1 MGGIHSVLTYLFPG
15 GHENDDL
22 SHNFK
27 SFHEVTHTDPEGN
40 VVDFSQ
46 YKGKVVLCV
55 NSARK
60 WGKRRQ
66 IQPTIELYNKYK
78 DQGLEILYFPSK
90 SFGRTSTDDPTEG
103 QEPGDIATVVQAYRE
118 EFKVPFTIF
127 NFATINGENTSD
139 VYKFLRSAPLK
150 NQSSTK
156 NAVEWNFG
164 KFIVNREGKVI
175 KRYGPAVC
183 PSSFDTEDKMGTWL
197 KE

>member
-1 MGGIHSVLTYLFPG
+1 MY
-15 GHENDDL
+15 
-22 SHNFK
+22 
-27 SFHEVTHTDPEGN
+27 
-40 VVDFSQ
+40 
-46 YKGKVVLCV
+46 Y
-55 NSARK
+55 R
-60 WGKRRQ
+60 GKRRQ